1 MTRKRGERTS
11 GSTAGGRGFCCGM
24 TWHKARPNREHTHSA
39 GIRPRNL
46 VYESEP
52 PPLPPTAHQFVA
64 SKSNKTFGL
73 VTNRLLFL
81 MLLQWRALHTE
92 RILHFSRSSCDPT
105 HSEHKGTRWRQEYL
119 GVNGDNLEYV
129 CPAGETNFMWGGK
142 KGVASWSCRVSFSFL
157 IIWEM
162 VKPKHTYTQYFQSDV
177 RV

>member
-1 MTRKRGERTS
+1 MTRKRGEERTS
-11 GSTAGGRGFCCGM
+11 GSTAGRGFRCGM

-46 VYESEP
+46 VYELEP
-52 PPLPPTAHQFVA
+52 PPPTAHQFVA

-73 VTNRLLFL
+73 VTYRILFL
-81 MLLQWRALHTE
+81 MLSQWRALHTE
-92 RILHFSRSSCDPT
+92 RILHFSRSTCDPT
-105 HSEHKGTRWRQEYL
+105 HSEHKGTHWRQEYL

-142 KGVASWSCRVSFSFL
+142 GVASCSCRVSFSFL
-157 IIWEM
+157 IIWKM
-162 VKPKHTYTQYFQSDV
+162 MKLKHTYTRYSQSDV

>member
-52 PPLPPTAHQFVA
+52 PPSPQTAHQFVA

-105 HSEHKGTRWRQEYL
+105 HSEHKGTRCRQEYL

-142 KGVASWSCRVSFSFL
+142 KVSQVDPAEFHLVFSLFGKWWS
-157 IIWEM
+157 
-162 VKPKHTYTQYFQSDV
+162 
-177 RV
+177 